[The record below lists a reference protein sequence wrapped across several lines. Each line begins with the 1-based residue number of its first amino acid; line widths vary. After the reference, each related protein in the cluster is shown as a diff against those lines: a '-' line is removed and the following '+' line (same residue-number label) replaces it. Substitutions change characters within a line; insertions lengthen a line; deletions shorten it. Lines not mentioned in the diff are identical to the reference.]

1 MKNDSYF
8 INALAHV
15 FVIFHIIQEKLLNS
29 VETLHCFQLS
39 YFAQAAARALRR
51 LRY

>member
-1 MKNDSYF
+1 MESEENKEQDTTC
-8 INALAHV
+8 
-15 FVIFHIIQEKLLNS
+15 IQASTADPNS

-39 YFAQAAARALRR
+39 YFARAAARALRR